1 MSQLSVTMDHAERFR
16 MALCGPDNLCESVHS
31 ACLRVGLNP
40 GTVRKLMSRYLNE
53 PEGMSPET
61 QAIVHHLCQSK
72 AQHLKEIR
80 MRGMLSAE
88 DKNGP
93 GASFW
98 IWRAETA
105 APEEHPR
112 KSEQH
117 LEVTGKDGAPLSGV
131 SLADLVKI
139 VRDTQEFTE

>member
-1 MSQLSVTMDHAERFR
+1 MSTLSVTMDHAERFR
-16 MALCGPDNLCESVHS
+16 AALCGQDNLCESVHS

-53 PEGMSPET
+53 PDGMSPET

-80 MRGMLSAE
+80 TKGMDAA
-88 DKNGP
+88 DKANGP
-93 GASFW
+93 GSHFW

-117 LEVTGKDGAPLSGV
+117 VEVTGKDGAPLAGMSV
-131 SLADLVKI
+131 ADLVKI